1 MIASPL
7 RKDETMASARIA
19 AWLMVLVLGAYADSS
34 AAQTSSSA
42 ESQIQRILSAE
53 EVAWNVGDSISWG
66 SAFAEDADFVNIL
79 GQVFHG
85 REAIVQVHGRVL
97 AGPYQG
103 SHTKITIRQF
113 KQITPDVALIETVH
127 EVTGYKFLP
136 PGIIPTSA
144 GVLRTR
150 MKYVA
155 VRRDEAWQFIAAQ
168 NTAILP
174 EPSIAPGR

>member
-1 MIASPL
+1 
-7 RKDETMASARIA
+7 MARTRIA
-19 AWLMVLVLGAYADSS
+19 ALLMLVVLGALSNWS
-34 AAQTSSSA
+34 EAQTPPSA
-42 ESQIQRILSAE
+42 ESQIQRILSAQ
-53 EVAWNVGDSISWG
+53 EVAWNVGDSAAWG

-85 REAIVQVHGRVL
+85 REAIVQVHGRIL
-97 AGPYQG
+97 AGPYKG
-103 SHTKITIRQF
+103 SHTTITIRQF

-127 EVTGYKFLP
+127 EVTGYQFLP
-136 PGIIPTSA
+136 PGIIPTAA

-155 VRRDEAWQFIAAQ
+155 VRRDDAWQFIAAQ

-174 EPSIAPGR
+174 ESSTAPRR

>member
-1 MIASPL
+1 
-7 RKDETMASARIA
+7 MAPYRIA
-19 AWLMVLVLGAYADSS
+19 ARLMVLVVGALFNSS
-34 AAQTSSSA
+34 EAQNAPSP
-42 ESQIQRILSAE
+42 ESQIQRILSAQ
-53 EVAWNVGDSISWG
+53 EVAWNVGDNISWG

-85 REAIVQVHGRVL
+85 REAIVQVQGRIL

-103 SHTKITIRQF
+103 SHATITIRQF

-136 PGIIPTSA
+136 PGIIPTTT

-155 VRRDEAWQFIAAQ
+155 VRRDETWQFIAAQ
-168 NTAILP
+168 STAILP
-174 EPSIAPGR
+174 ESSTAPGR

>member
-1 MIASPL
+1 
-7 RKDETMASARIA
+7 MAPYRIA
-19 AWLMVLVLGAYADSS
+19 ARLMVLVVGALFNSS
-34 AAQTSSSA
+34 EAQIAPSP
-42 ESQIQRILSAE
+42 ESQIQRILSAQ

-85 REAIVQVHGRVL
+85 REAIVQVHGRIL

-103 SHTKITIRQF
+103 SHTTITIRQF

-136 PGIIPTSA
+136 PGIIPTTT

-155 VRRDEAWQFIAAQ
+155 VRRDETWQFIAAQ

-174 EPSIAPGR
+174 ESSTAPGR